1 MKRPQIILITVVIFI
16 ALVAFV
22 SSAFIVNETEQV
34 IITQFGRPVG
44 EAIVIPGI
52 HFKIPIIQAL
62 HIFDKRFLEWDGDP
76 NEVPT
81 RDKRYIWV
89 DTYARWRIA
98 DPLLF
103 FQRVRDEIGAQ
114 SRLDDILDGEV
125 RNAIARQALLELV
138 RSTNREP
145 QITEDMTADEQ
156 AETFL
161 QIESGRGEIT
171 RSILEV
177 ASLRTAELGIELLD
191 MQFKRINYVEEVR
204 NKIFDRM
211 ISERQRIAERFR
223 SEGQGEASKIL
234 GDRERDLKEIQS
246 GAYKI
251 AQEIIGKADAEAAAI
266 YAKAY
271 NQNSEAREFYQ
282 FVKTMETYESVLS
295 EKDWLI
301 LSTKGDFFKYI
312 QSQSGQ

>member
-1 MKRPQIILITVVIFI
+1 MKRPQTILMTVVIFI

-22 SSAFIVNETEQV
+22 SSAFIVSETEQV
-34 IITQFGRPVG
+34 IITQFGKPVG

-62 HIFDKRFLEWDGDP
+62 HVFDKRFLEWDGYP

-103 FQRVRDEIGAQ
+103 FQRVHDETGAH

-125 RNAIARQALLELV
+125 RNAIASQDLLELV

-145 QITEDMTADEQ
+145 QITEDMTAGEQ

-161 QIESGRGEIT
+161 QIEVGREKIT

-177 ASLRTAELGIELLD
+177 AALRTAELGIELLD
-191 MQFKRINYVEEVR
+191 LQFKRINYVEYGFLFCMSV
-204 NKIFDRM
+204 FLLYVTY
-211 ISERQRIAERFR
+211 
-223 SEGQGEASKIL
+223 SK
-234 GDRERDLKEIQS
+234 KELPF
-246 GAYKI
+246 
-251 AQEIIGKADAEAAAI
+251 
-266 YAKAY
+266 
-271 NQNSEAREFYQ
+271 NS
-282 FVKTMETYESVLS
+282 
-295 EKDWLI
+295 
-301 LSTKGDFFKYI
+301 
-312 QSQSGQ
+312 